1 MILRNLKI
9 KNLPPIHLYNL
20 LDLDHM
26 KHAPF
31 IKKRTFFFG
40 KCPIL
45 HRLIFGEGLHF
56 QGRLQIPIG
65 YIYFF
70 KDIASLNSPTNDS
83 IVSLTEII
91 LVAMN
96 AFAPAKAKPL

>member
-1 MILRNLKI
+1 MQK
-9 KNLPPIHLYNL
+9 
-20 LDLDHM
+20 LDLDPS
-26 KHAPF
+26 KKLDVFFRQVSNLAPF
-31 IKKRTFFFG
+31 DFRG
-40 KCPIL
+40 
-45 HRLIFGEGLHF
+45 RLHF